1 MMIMTSGAAY
11 LIHLHH
17 ILSYIPCLVENMFH
31 NCTSY
36 NYVIIYYDYWL
47 HAITLYPQIHKWI
60 LTYWCVEISTG
71 LESKTGFFHQ
81 LPQEYTLIVAML
93 QFNSETCPNVT
104 GGTIPRPQKFHSHP
118 KFVEGNALFLKSVK
132 SYLDCQTSGHL
143 SKTKHLM
150 FLLYHF
156 TRDLQRS

>member
-1 MMIMTSGAAY
+1 
-11 LIHLHH
+11 
-17 ILSYIPCLVENMFH
+17 
-31 NCTSY
+31 
-36 NYVIIYYDYWL
+36 
-47 HAITLYPQIHKWI
+47 
-60 LTYWCVEISTG
+60 
-71 LESKTGFFHQ
+71 
-81 LPQEYTLIVAML
+81 ML

-150 FLLYHF
+150 FLLYHV
-156 TRDLQRS
+156 TRDLQRF